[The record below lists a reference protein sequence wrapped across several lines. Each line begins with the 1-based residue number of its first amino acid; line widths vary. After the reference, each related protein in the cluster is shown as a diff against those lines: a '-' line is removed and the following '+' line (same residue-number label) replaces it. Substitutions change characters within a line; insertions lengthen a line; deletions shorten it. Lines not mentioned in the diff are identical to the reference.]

1 MAKSHFVDFKE
12 NLGPFTLFNVD
23 TSLVFLIS
31 NFGSDCLQFME
42 MNIEVMS

>member
-1 MAKSHFVDFKE
+1 MAKSCFVDSKE

-23 TSLVFLIS
+23 TSLAFLIS